1 MQQCLRNGT
10 LLLPTGYC
18 LRPFRV
24 ETCAIRDDV
33 VDVNVNVQ
41 RSAPPSANSN
51 VIIYGPPD
59 WRNSPHAEG
68 LHAYRGRL
76 YGKSLLPE
84 RTEFSSPNP
93 LTTSRCAAVTF
104 IVSGGER
111 ALEQAVGQC
120 APPPGQPLRPGG
132 TDV

>member
-33 VDVNVNVQ
+33 VE
-41 RSAPPSANSN
+41 RE
-51 VIIYGPPD
+51 
-59 WRNSPHAEG
+59 RECAE
-68 LHAYRGRL
+68 
-76 YGKSLLPE
+76 
-84 RTEFSSPNP
+84 
-93 LTTSRCAAVTF
+93 VTF